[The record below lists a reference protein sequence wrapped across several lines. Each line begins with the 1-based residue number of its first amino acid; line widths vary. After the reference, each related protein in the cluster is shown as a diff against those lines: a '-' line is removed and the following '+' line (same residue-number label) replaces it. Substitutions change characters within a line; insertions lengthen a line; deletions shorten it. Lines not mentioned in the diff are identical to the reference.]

1 MNGTTSNQL
10 SGLEDHLGYWLRHVS
25 GHVSAAFARA
35 LQARQVSVAEWVALR
50 HIYDHPAI
58 TPGELATAIG
68 MTRGAV
74 SKVLDKLEHK
84 QWVAVTAGMDDNRMR
99 QVMLTPAGQQV
110 LPELAQIAD
119 ANDARF
125 FSSLTGDEQHTLKSL
140 LQKLAQIHQWHDMPI
155 E

>member
-1 MNGTTSNQL
+1 MNDTPPYHL
-10 SGLEDHLGYWLRHVS
+10 SCLEDHLGYWLRHVS
-25 GHVSAAFARA
+25 GHVSGEFARV
-35 LQARQVSVAEWVALR
+35 LQARRVSVAEWVALR

-68 MTRGAV
+68 VTRGAV
-74 SKVLDKLEHK
+74 SKVLDKLQSK
-84 QWVAVTAGMDDNRMR
+84 QWVTVAAGTEDSRIR
-99 QVMLTPAGQQV
+99 QVMLTAAGQEV
-110 LPELAQIAD
+110 LPGLAQIAD

-125 FSSLTGDEQHTLKSL
+125 FGSLTSDEQATLKSL

>member
-1 MNGTTSNQL
+1 
-10 SGLEDHLGYWLRHVS
+10 
-25 GHVSAAFARA
+25 
-35 LQARQVSVAEWVALR
+35 
-50 HIYDHPAI
+50 
-58 TPGELATAIG
+58 

-125 FSSLTGDEQHTLKSL
+125 FASLTSDEQHTLKSL

>member
-1 MNGTTSNQL
+1 MDDTTPYHL

-25 GHVSAAFARA
+25 GHVSGAFARA

-58 TPGELATAIG
+58 TPGELAAAIG
-68 MTRGAV
+68 LTRGAV
-74 SKVLDKLEHK
+74 SKVLAKLENK
-84 QWVAVTAGMDDNRMR
+84 QWVSVAAGTGDNRVR
-99 QVMLTPAGQQV
+99 EVMLTPAGRQV

-125 FSSLTGDEQHTLKSL
+125 FDSLTRDEQDTLKRL

-155 E
+155 A

>member
-1 MNGTTSNQL
+1 MHDTTPYHL

-25 GHVSAAFARA
+25 SHVSGEFARA

-58 TPGELATAIG
+58 TPGELASAIG
-68 MTRGAV
+68 ITRGAV
-74 SKVLDKLEHK
+74 SKVLDKLQTK
-84 QWVAVTAGMDDNRMR
+84 QWITVAAGVEDSRSR
-99 QVMLTPAGQQV
+99 QVMLTPAGLAV
-110 LPELAQIAD
+110 LPELAEIAD

-125 FSSLTGDEQHTLKSL
+125 FDSLTRDEQDTLKRL
-140 LQKLAQIHQWHDMPI
+140 LQKLAQIHQWQDMPI